1 MPCEQPP
8 TRKTEKDFLIDVP
21 MRDKLSII
29 LPITDYLT
37 LTATISKGEKHM
49 QQEIYSA
56 MNTMKDEVIRVIAD
70 PEIDIE
76 IIQNAFDSLTDDDKD
91 RMPYIPKL
99 IEFER

>member
-1 MPCEQPP
+1 
-8 TRKTEKDFLIDVP
+8 
-21 MRDKLSII
+21 
-29 LPITDYLT
+29 
-37 LTATISKGEKHM
+37 M